1 MLKELAKVA
10 SKLDSLGLTS
20 EADYLDLIIQKSAEL
35 DDEQTED
42 EPTQEGFPSGPK
54 SYSDYAIT
62 LDELILK
69 LNEIRST
76 VPGETRVFSPDE
88 SYGIR
93 RIRGVKVSN
102 DALVPQ
108 DIIDYDDYDRYRK
121 TIVEVF

>member
-10 SKLDSLGLTS
+10 SKLDSLGLTR
-20 EADYLDLIIQKSAEL
+20 EADYLDFIIQKSAEL
-35 DDEQTED
+35 DDEQTDD

>member
-10 SKLDSLGLTS
+10 SKLYSLGLTK
-20 EADYLDLIIQKSAEL
+20 EADYLDLIIQKSAGL
-35 DDEQTED
+35 DDEQTDD

-62 LDELILK
+62 LDELISK

-76 VPGETRVFSPDE
+76 VSGETRVFSPDE
-88 SYGIR
+88 NYGIR
-93 RIRGVKVSN
+93 RISGVKVS
-102 DALVPQ
+102 DGVVPQ
-108 DIIDYDDYDRYRK
+108 DLDNYDDDYDRYRK